1 MTNPKVRGSHKIK
14 DWKEGE
20 DLWDHKTPPNDP
32 KLTRLIA
39 AMMLQ
44 IGVKEL
50 FQYLE
55 QKGGDKRGK
64 KRQN

>member
-20 DLWDHKTPPNDP
+20 DLWDHKTPPTEP

-50 FQYLE
+50 FQHISYTF
-55 QKGGDKRGK
+55 GGKIS
-64 KRQN
+64 Q